1 MNHFLVYYFYMEMHL
16 YTNSIVGA
24 DEVGRGALAGPVVAG
39 AIVLPRTNLFSG
51 EVRNSVASWKMD
63 GIVIRDSKLLSATQ
77 RELASDWLIKNALA
91 FGIGVGSVAKIN
103 KKGIVAATN
112 SAFRQ
117 AIKESTKSIR
127 PFPQKLTID
136 AFFVP
141 RVPNFSKDKQTPIVH
156 GDRTEIAIAAASII
170 AKVYRD
176 ALMRKLSENSQ
187 FEVYVWYKNKG
198 YGTREH
204 QDAIKKFG
212 TTKHHRNL
220 FVQKIIQNSRKKRA

>member
-1 MNHFLVYYFYMEMHL
+1 MEIHL
-16 YTNSIVGA
+16 YTSSIVGA

-39 AIVLPRTNLFSG
+39 AIVLPKTNLFSC
-51 EVRNSVASWKMD
+51 EVRNSLTSWKID
-63 GIVIRDSKLLSATQ
+63 GIVIRDSKLLSAIQ
-77 RELASDWLIKNALA
+77 RERANDWLLKNAVS

-103 KKGIVAATN
+103 KIGIVGATN

-117 AIKESTKSIR
+117 AIKVSTISI
-127 PFPQKLTID
+127 FKLPQKLLID

-141 RVPNFSKDKQTPIVH
+141 RVPNFSKNKQNPIVH
-156 GDRTEIAIAAASII
+156 GDRTDVSIAAASII

-176 ALMRKLSENSQ
+176 ALMEQLSKSPL
-187 FEVYVWYKNKG
+187 FEVYLWHKNKG

-212 TTKHHRNL
+212 TTKYHRNL
-220 FVQKIIQNSRKKRA
+220 FVQKIIQNSREKRA